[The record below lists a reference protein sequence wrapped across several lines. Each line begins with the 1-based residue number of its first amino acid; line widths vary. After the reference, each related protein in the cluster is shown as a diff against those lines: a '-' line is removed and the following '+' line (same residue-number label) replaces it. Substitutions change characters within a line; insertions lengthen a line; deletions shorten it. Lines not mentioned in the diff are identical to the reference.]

1 MSTACKHLSV
11 TCFQAVRQK
20 SIKED
25 VGFQGLPGKTNHPL
39 SVALV
44 TCLCPASESSAGN
57 DETETYFFWQSA
69 VNLWKSNLYIT
80 TEALTNGTL
89 RESL

>member
-44 TCLCPASESSAGN
+44 TCLCPDSESSAGN
-57 DETETYFFWQSA
+57 MKQKPISSGREQLTFG
-69 VNLWKSNLYIT
+69 NLTCILQQR
-80 TEALTNGTL
+80 L
-89 RESL
+89 